1 MLFLW
6 FSNPSLD
13 MTAEFCLEID
23 STTCF
28 HWSTSITC
36 LSIRWEYISDPSL
49 LPPVIAHS
57 LTVLLHPSSTQSFL
71 ALRFS
76 TVWLPCPDCWL
87 TFPIFLSLFP
97 YLHWQVS
104 VRQLAWICPSLHSWC
119 SIRFSPI
126 SQAPPDLISLSNWLF
141 QLKWLFHE
149 FVIYP
154 LGAQLPVQI
163 LVVSSYF
170 ISSDW
175 IFCCCQF
182 VVEEKW
188 PPSFFFC
195 QHFLRWAVDAL
206 SFSTPRLTILSVNS
220 LAK

>member
-1 MLFLW
+1 MHACTSARFLITTPSFEITTHSLLLTRYYSYSYYSYSPRSLRSLVLPSVVFHRCLLFFYCFHS
-6 FSNPSLD
+6 FSNPSPD

-28 HWSTSITC
+28 HWSTSITG

-97 YLHWQVS
+97 YFHWQVS

-126 SQAPPDLISLSNWLF
+126 
-141 QLKWLFHE
+141 
-149 FVIYP
+149 
-154 LGAQLPVQI
+154 
-163 LVVSSYF
+163 
-170 ISSDW
+170 
-175 IFCCCQF
+175 
-182 VVEEKW
+182 
-188 PPSFFFC
+188 
-195 QHFLRWAVDAL
+195 
-206 SFSTPRLTILSVNS
+206 
-220 LAK
+220 